1 VLQVALA
8 APVYSQLHYFALA
21 APVYSQLHYFA
32 LAAPVY
38 SQLHYFAQL
47 CAAELLAPWMH
58 PAILQKQLKLITD
71 FDYCSAVGAVP

>member
-1 VLQVALA
+1 VLQV
-8 APVYSQLHYFALA
+8 
-21 APVYSQLHYFA
+21 A

-58 PAILQKQLKLITD
+58 PAILQKQLKLLLILITVVLWVLFPEMNLGLID
-71 FDYCSAVGAVP
+71 ENKCR